1 MRTQGQS
8 SQDFDSGSAK
18 GKGKGQGPA
27 AALPVTGSSTAPK
40 GDPSARLL
48 LGLQHSAGNSATA
61 RALDAHQVDGA
72 ARGKPQPWAPTLASL
87 DESEEPDA
95 RVLPP
100 YLLALE
106 AGGLSTAYGVTG
118 HRAVAQRV
126 GRVVGHEGGTVADIA
141 ASLGERPETFYG
153 QGRAFVVEG
162 TEGKTSYDVTVRIA
176 RAPED
181 RPPVLWPRD
190 LDGTEDK
197 ATKVDVQ
204 HNTAATVSD
213 SGGSSHSHGLGGTA
227 FGLAPVAPAVWLGAA
242 ARVNAQPFQ
251 ASRESRS
258 QKNVAEP
265 RVLRSDKGS
274 VEVPRRV
281 RYLVRVKRHGTSD
294 EQHFSL
300 QGGLTMR
307 VPTEHLVH
315 PGTRAPAP
323 VALDAATSAA
333 VAQAGSLGPV
343 AVSDT
348 AAPHQ
353 GGGGLFDAVASV
365 LHPSLTAPGSPGR
378 ARLYEVTSTTT
389 VLEDLPRLLAD
400 GVTGE
405 DLPGKDPHTTG
416 SYRMRA
422 DITHL
427 APSWST
433 GKTQLRTHQHAQH
446 TVTGSAGKG
455 RAVGGGIGPAIG
467 LGVMGSA
474 AAVRGTAMPTG
485 AARKARFSVAEQTV
499 SSRKGAEVRGEKVL
513 CLGTIRLTVEG
524 TGPRGPQH
532 VLHPEQRVAHHVM
545 TAWLSLR
552 ADEAKSLGLEPPFEV
567 KDEFISRPRRKKATT
582 PGADAGGAGPST
594 AAPGASVEEE
604 EEFERHLPFGAMG
617 SSVVVSRL
625 DTEPLLRQI
634 TEHFATSPELAGY
647 LPPFGTERG
656 PVAPDPADAE
666 QQRHNYREL
675 VTVLSEA
682 NLRVNKDQL
691 LTAGVRVRLR
701 RKSRMHAH
709 DVQLTVKGSLGD
721 IGFEGDIKEWLVRS
735 HSGVAA
741 AAQSG
746 RASSRSLGGLVL
758 GQARLIPGALS
769 MAASYERTKSGGRR
783 NQAGPTTRTDV
794 LTNGGEET
802 SAFHAPL
809 RMDVTITRTTRLR
822 KTGRAL
828 VPGSPGQDT
837 PEPTLLGG
845 LVADPQDVRL
855 LTPTAFTL
863 DDEGRDRLA
872 AATERRRARPARLQ
886 EDFTVE
892 GIGDLATL
900 DPPARAGRLLPEWTL
915 VETVG
920 DGQPIRDLALD
931 LLARAAAKNRRDPD
945 NRQDRKDE
953 ALGTEGLAPRLAVEE
968 RFSPQAITGA
978 LRQAVSSGWVVMNLR
993 YPRRLATLHGAVG
1006 TRIALTNARIVH
1018 EGSGPGTETF
1028 VLGGHQSGGQQSSG
1042 TTDTVQGGATGSEN
1056 STEWRTGQGVTV
1068 SHGKGRGGS
1077 AASALSGTV
1086 ERNAHTPRKQPLYLV
1101 QCDLVVRMVAEAT
1114 VGGGKVHVTKGVR
1127 TLPAAAAVWLTAH
1140 QLTQAGVRGAQ
1151 LPESARKVI
1160 DPEGTAAAKATAAGT
1175 GGTTTA
1181 GNGAKSAAP
1190 ATAPAPAS
1198 APMVPAARPAPA
1210 VGALPLGAGV
1220 PLGFGMV
1227 ERLPN
1232 FVPLLAGLR
1241 TALARG
1247 SKDELAE
1254 RLLPRRQV
1262 KDRNDNVQRLLRVLD
1277 KDGAAGLLSSAMD
1290 GGITIELLD
1299 GRGAPY
1305 WAEFKVRRQGP
1316 GTYLEQASDGRDME
1330 FITSAVSQRAES
1342 TETSST
1348 TGVDG
1353 MLAGS
1358 AKPDVGAGQLKSLGG
1373 AGGLGVASG
1382 EQHRSTSAGRG
1393 QLGMKTVAEAK
1404 SAPSVKMNV
1413 PLVATLDLYDGKGN
1427 QVGHAVPVRGAMRFR
1442 VLEKDLAALNRVR
1455 PVSGQPAVAPA
1466 VPVTRDADPGRL
1478 AAWRSGG
1485 VRLPMEAQVNGFL
1498 GAPRV
1503 KHLLDTAVKEA
1514 GGNARFRD
1522 RGQAAAYAL
1531 KEAVSTEWL
1540 TAALPLLT
1548 SAGVELPPVHATGVE
1563 GQDLRASLHARLRA
1577 GKVLG
1582 TGDSMTFE
1590 TVAQSD
1596 LSAPRPS
1603 QTDGVQTSDRG
1614 RAARGLFGSGLLN
1627 ADEFRLNQFLGNAA
1641 GSGGATDGMAN
1652 ASGSTPLHKPKL
1664 TSVLVQFTLDVRAV
1678 AQVTNRMRS
1687 SRTATAVRDATLP
1700 YPVIVRMPEE
1710 VVVRL
1715 IAASGGELGDDDG
1728 LLTKKKAATGGA
1740 PAGASGS
1747 GSGNGSAG

>member
-1 MRTQGQS
+1 M
-8 SQDFDSGSAK
+8 
-18 GKGKGQGPA
+18 
-27 AALPVTGSSTAPK
+27 
-40 GDPSARLL
+40 L
-48 LGLQHSAGNSATA
+48 LGLQRSAGNSATA
-61 RALDAHQVDGA
+61 RAIDIRQADGTGRGRPRPWA
-72 ARGKPQPWAPTLASL
+72 ARLASL

-118 HRAVAQRV
+118 HRAVAQRI
-126 GRVVGHEGGTVADIA
+126 GRVVGHEGGSVADIA
-141 ASLGERPETFYG
+141 AALGERPETFYG

-162 TEGKTSYDVTVRIA
+162 TEGRTSYDVTVRIA
-176 RAPED
+176 RAPGD
-181 RPPVLWPRD
+181 RPPVLWPKD
-190 LDGTEDK
+190 LDGAEDK

-213 SGGSSHSHGLGGTA
+213 SSGSSHTHGLGGTA
-227 FGLAPVAPAVWLGAA
+227 FGLAPVAPALWVGAA

-251 ASRESRS
+251 ASRESRG

-274 VEVPRRV
+274 VEVPRQV

-294 EQHFSL
+294 EQRFSL

-323 VALDAATSAA
+323 VALDADTSAA

-378 ARLYEVTSTTT
+378 ARLYEVTSTTA

-400 GVTGE
+400 GVMGE

-416 SYRMRA
+416 SYRMKA

-446 TVTGSAGKG
+446 TVTDSAGKG
-455 RAVGGGIGPAIG
+455 RAAGGGVGPAIG
-467 LGVMGSA
+467 VGVMGSA

-552 ADEAKSLGLEPPFEV
+552 ADEARSLGLNPPFEV
-567 KDEFISRPRRKKATT
+567 KDDFISRPRRKKATA

-594 AAPGASVEEE
+594 ATPGTDVGEE
-604 EEFERHLPFGAMG
+604 EEFERRLPFGAMG

-625 DTEPLLRQI
+625 DTKPLLRQI
-634 TEHFATSPELAGY
+634 TEHFAGNPELRGY

-656 PVAPDPADAE
+656 AVATDPADAE

-675 VTVLSEA
+675 VTALSET
-682 NLRVNKDQL
+682 NIRVNKDQL
-691 LTAGVRVRLR
+691 LTSGVRVRLR

-721 IGFEGDIKEWLVRS
+721 IGFEGDIKDWLVRS

-741 AAQSG
+741 GAQSG

-769 MAASYERTKSGGRR
+769 VGASYEKTKSGGRR
-783 NQAGPTTRTDV
+783 NQAGPATRTDV

-809 RMDVTITRTTRLR
+809 RMDVTLTKTSRLR

-845 LVADPQDVRL
+845 LVADPQDIRL

-863 DDEGRDRLA
+863 DDEGHDRLT
-872 AATERRRARPARLQ
+872 AATERRRARPGRLQ

-892 GIGDLATL
+892 GIGDLAGL

-931 LLARAAAKNRRDPD
+931 LLAKAAAKNKRDP
-945 NRQDRKDE
+945 RSGQDRKDE
-953 ALGTEGLAPRLAVEE
+953 ALGTEGLAPRLAIEE

-978 LRQAVSSGWVVMNLR
+978 LRQAVSSGWVVKNLR
-993 YPRRLATLHGAVG
+993 YPRRLAALHGAVG
-1006 TRIALTNARIVH
+1006 TRIALANAHVVH

-1028 VLGGHQSGGQQSSG
+1028 ILGGHQSGGQRSSG
-1042 TTDTVQGGATGSEN
+1042 TASTVQGGATGSEN
-1056 STEWRTGQGVTV
+1056 GPEWRAGQGVTV
-1068 SHGKGRGGS
+1068 SHGSGRGGS
-1077 AASALSGTV
+1077 TASALSGTV

-1114 VGGGKVHVTKGVR
+1114 VGGGKVQVAKGVR

-1140 QLTQAGVRGAQ
+1140 QLTQAGIRGAQ

-1160 DPEGTAAAKATAAGT
+1160 DPDGTTAAKAT
-1175 GGTTTA
+1175 TTPATA
-1181 GNGAKSAAP
+1181 GSTAEGAAP
-1190 ATAPAPAS
+1190 AP
-1198 APMVPAARPAPA
+1198 APMVPAAKPAPA
-1210 VGALPLGAGV
+1210 VAALPLGTGV
-1220 PLGFGMV
+1220 PLGFGMI

-1241 TALARG
+1241 AALARG
-1247 SKDELAE
+1247 RKDGLAE
-1254 RLLPRRQV
+1254 RLLPRQQV

-1277 KDGAAGLLSSAMD
+1277 KDGATGLLSSAMD
-1290 GGITIELLD
+1290 GGITVELLD
-1299 GRGAPY
+1299 GRGTPY
-1305 WAEFKVRRQGP
+1305 WAEFQVRRQGP
-1316 GTYLEQASDGRDME
+1316 GTYLEQAADGRDME

-1373 AGGLGVASG
+1373 AAGFGVASG

-1413 PLVATLDLYDGKGN
+1413 PLVATLDLYDGKGGR
-1427 QVGHAVPVRGAMRFR
+1427 VGHAAPVRGDMRFR
-1442 VLEKDLAALNRVR
+1442 ILEKDLSALNRVR
-1455 PVSGQPAVAPA
+1455 PVAAQPEAAPA
-1466 VPVTRDADPGRL
+1466 VPAARDADPGRL

-1485 VRLPMEAQVNGFL
+1485 VRLPLEAQVNGFM

-1503 KHLLDTAVKEA
+1503 RHLLDTAVREA

-1563 GQDLRASLHARLRA
+1563 GQDLTASLHARLRA

-1603 QTDGVQTSDRG
+1603 QTDGVRTTDRG
-1614 RAARGLFGSGLLN
+1614 KAARGLFGSGLLN
-1627 ADEFRLNQFLGNAA
+1627 ADEFRLNQFLGNTGGA
-1641 GSGGATDGMAN
+1641 GGATDGMAN
-1652 ASGSTPLHKPKL
+1652 ASGSMPLHKPKL
-1664 TSVLVQFTLDVRAV
+1664 KSVLVQFTLDVRAV
-1678 AQVTNRMRS
+1678 AEVTNRMRS
-1687 SRTATAVRDATLP
+1687 SRSVTAVRDVTLP

-1710 VVVRL
+1710 VVRRV

-1728 LLTKKKAATGGA
+1728 LLTKKKAATGA
-1740 PAGASGS
+1740 AAGGSGTASGS
-1747 GSGNGSAG
+1747 GAAG